1 MQAGPGAE
9 NAFAGVATAFADS
22 VPIFLIPASNPRN
35 RTGVHPTFSPSNTY
49 SSVTKWSEKVSVIES
64 IPEMMR
70 RSFSQLRMGRPS
82 PVLLEVPSDI
92 LRGEIPN
99 GMNLDYSPVSK
110 FRASGD
116 PNDVKI
122 NFKAAKDIG
131 AMYVVSKFVLESNDL
146 ILECRECKN
155 NLYLYQIK

>member
-1 MQAGPGAE
+1 M
-9 NAFAGVATAFADS
+9 V
-22 VPIFLIPASNPRN
+22 
-35 RTGVHPTFSPSNTY
+35 
-49 SSVTKWSEKVSVIES
+49 EKVSVIES

-110 FRASGD
+110 ILSSGD

-122 NFKAAKDIG
+122 AAKMLLG
-131 AMYVVSKFVLESNDL
+131 AKRPIIQAGQGVCMLMH
-146 ILECRECKN
+146 
-155 NLYLYQIK
+155 QISC